1 MKAKKNLYSN
11 LEEFLNDEEKQL
23 NTIFEELINNN
34 EDKSAIKKFDR
45 IIKTILDCK
54 GLLPCSKSFKGD
66 YLLTFSK
73 LWMIL
78 ILLKI
83 TKGKTQQND
92 FLTLVN
98 SSLTHD
104 LDDYEEYREFFDEQ
118 CEILF
123 SDEDAINRINLNPKL
138 SNKLDN
144 NISHEELKNY
154 YIYLLY
160 RPNYFQK
167 IDLNSLPK
175 IKTIDRQTKKNRKSE
190 NSKDNKNKTKN
201 KSDNTSKVLLE
212 SSEEDDEK
220 GDRLDEN
227 DMVSKKNRAK
237 EPSYQSS
244 NKNKSN
250 KYQKQKNQK
259 NKKVD
264 EKNDS
269 DDERISA
276 IINGTIKNIKKRDEI
291 RKSAKKQ
298 KTKSSPN
305 QSDIEEEREDEDINM
320 TEESNKK
327 GKKNKNQKKSSA
339 NDKKNKDIKKN
350 KKNYKKDLDE
360 EEFSN
365 KKDNKYKRDNK
376 AKDIKN
382 KNDRKSRKTIN
393 RKKGTN
399 KIFEILGIENNDEEK
414 VEEKKSG
421 NKKSNNRKSVSMPPQ
436 KKSKDKGKKKEDKDK
451 NNKNKN
457 KNKDKDINK
466 KSSGKKKAKPKK
478 NKKPITDDESFFSS
492 DEDPFLSNLSELDDD
507 DSDIVG
513 DDLDK
518 LDEKEKKKMER
529 EIQQALN
536 GNIDFL
542 DLDEILGD
550 SNMEGESLN
559 KFNSKDLSSND
570 IDMDELDEDF
580 N

>member
-104 LDDYEEYREFFDEQ
+104 LDDYEEYREFFDVQ
-118 CEILF
+118 CEVLF

-190 NSKDNKNKTKN
+190 NSKDNKNK
-201 KSDNTSKVLLE
+201 SDNTSKVLLE

-259 NKKVD
+259 NKKAD

-327 GKKNKNQKKSSA
+327 GKKNKNQKRSSV
-339 NDKKNKDIKKN
+339 NDKKNKDIKKK
-350 KKNYKKDLDE
+350 KKNYEKDLDE
-360 EEFSN
+360 EELSN

-376 AKDIKN
+376 AKDRK
-382 KNDRKSRKTIN
+382 KENDRKSRKTIN

-436 KKSKDKGKKKEDKDK
+436 KKNKDKGKKKEDKDK